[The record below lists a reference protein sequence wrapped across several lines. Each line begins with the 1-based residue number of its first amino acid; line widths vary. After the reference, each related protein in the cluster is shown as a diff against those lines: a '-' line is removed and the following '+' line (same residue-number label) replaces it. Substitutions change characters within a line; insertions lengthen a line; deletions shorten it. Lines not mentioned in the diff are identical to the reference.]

1 VSRAAKNDE
10 ALIMRARFEAEGDVI
25 VVTGGADG
33 IGCALARAAA
43 QAGARVVVCDV
54 DEAAMTALADVPG
67 ISTRRLD
74 VADRAEAF
82 ATLGE
87 IERSFGRIDG
97 LVCAAAIQPR
107 SSVQQMDPAE
117 WTQVLRTNLDGVVW
131 CYQAVVGGM
140 IARRSGSIIAF
151 TSGLAHQGW
160 PGASAYA
167 ASKAALIAFAK
178 SAAKEIAPH
187 RVRFN
192 LIAPGVIDTPQYRS
206 ANAGADD
213 ARWRASVG
221 VGQPEDAVG
230 PLLFLLSDQATMTAS
245 IISRDFAYAA
255 HDIGSEQDT
264 GSE

>member
-1 VSRAAKNDE
+1 
-10 ALIMRARFEAEGDVI
+10 MRARFEAEGDVI
-25 VVTGGADG
+25 VVTGGANG
-33 IGCALARAAA
+33 IGRALACAAA
-43 QAGARVVVCDV
+43 QAGAEVVVCDV
-54 DEAAMTALADVPG
+54 DAAAMATLSDVAG

-74 VADRAEAF
+74 VADRAEVF
-82 ATLGE
+82 ATLGDV
-87 IERSFGRIDG
+87 ERGFGRIDG

-107 SSVQQMDPAE
+107 SAVHEMEPAAWE
-117 WTQVLRTNLDGVVW
+117 RVLRTNLDGVVW
-131 CYQAVVGGM
+131 CYQAVVPGM
-140 IARRSGSIIAF
+140 IARRRGSIIAF

-167 ASKAALIAFAK
+167 ASKAALIAFTK
-178 SAAKEIAPH
+178 SAAKEIAQH

-221 VGQPEDAVG
+221 VGQPEDVVG
-230 PLLFLLSDQATMTAS
+230 ALMFLLSDQATMTAS

-255 HDIGSEQDT
+255 DDS
-264 GSE
+264 